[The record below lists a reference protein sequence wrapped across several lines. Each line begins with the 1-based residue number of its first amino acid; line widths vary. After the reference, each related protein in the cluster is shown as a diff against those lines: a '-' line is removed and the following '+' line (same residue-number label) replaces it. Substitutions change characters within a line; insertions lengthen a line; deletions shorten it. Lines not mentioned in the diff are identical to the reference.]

1 MTESTEKQTVVE
13 RAGAVTDEVLESV
26 NASRRPIEAV
36 RKFVGALEEE
46 TPALVD
52 ASRRKALIDGG
63 LELAD
68 ELSTALME
76 LLRSLVRTASGALS
90 STPGGTKE

>member
-26 NASRRPIEAV
+26 DASRRAAIEAV

-52 ASRRKALIDGG
+52 ASRRNALIDGG

-90 STPGGTKE
+90 S

>member
-13 RAGAVTDEVLESV
+13 RVSGLSGEVLESV
-26 NASRRPIEAV
+26 DASRRTAIEAV
-36 RKFVGALEEE
+36 RKFVSTLEEE

-52 ASRRKALIDGG
+52 PSLRKALIDAG
-63 LELAD
+63 LDLAD

-76 LLRSLVRTASGALS
+76 LLRSIMRSASEAVK
-90 STPGGTKE
+90 PGGTKE